1 GKAIGVTLF
10 AWIAVRLDL
19 ADLPRNVTMRQL
31 FSASWLAGIG
41 FTMSL
46 FIAGNA
52 FRGNLDLL
60 DEAKAGILVASLL
73 AGIIGY
79 VLTYLTTQT
88 HHETSHIEALAAAD

>member
-1 GKAIGVTLF
+1 
-10 AWIAVRLDL
+10 
-19 ADLPRNVTMRQL
+19 
-31 FSASWLAGIG
+31 
-41 FTMSL
+41 MSL

-60 DEAKAGILVASLL
+60 DEAKAGILVASLI

-88 HHETSHIEALAAAD
+88 YAETSHVEAVPATD